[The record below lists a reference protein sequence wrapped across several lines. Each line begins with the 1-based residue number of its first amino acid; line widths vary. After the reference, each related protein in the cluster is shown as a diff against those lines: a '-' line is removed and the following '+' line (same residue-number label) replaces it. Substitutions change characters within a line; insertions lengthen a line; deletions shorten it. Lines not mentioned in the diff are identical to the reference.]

1 MYVIPGSNEHDY
13 QGWTESLNKLLFTYF
28 SE

>member
-1 MYVIPGSNEHDY
+1 MLFLPRSNTRDY
-13 QGWTESLNKLLFTYF
+13 QGEAESLNKLLFTYF